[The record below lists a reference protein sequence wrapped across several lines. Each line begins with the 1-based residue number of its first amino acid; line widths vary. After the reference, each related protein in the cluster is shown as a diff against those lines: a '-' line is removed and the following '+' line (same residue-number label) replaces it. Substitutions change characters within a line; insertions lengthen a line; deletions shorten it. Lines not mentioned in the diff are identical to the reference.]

1 MSYSSFGNTTIDS
14 KGQQWQLLRHICWQR
29 PSELTE
35 PTWRVPADPPLLRFR
50 TRPKSMSFPSVAL
63 TCSPTGPSGTKCTG
77 CSFSKFRVLGSAPF
91 LINRRTASN
100 CVTRYCRLAAT
111 WRAVFPLYAWRP
123 RENDT
128 REDRRLS
135 QKQLKSLKKVQ
146 RGSFQLSCSSRV
158 FLKVPLHSQK
168 TGNWAVP
175 KRGEWVPG
183 LLLLLPDAGLCGH
196 FYDPCQRQEGEDSE
210 HLRPRPIYTLL
221 TQPRLC
227 LTHPRRLTWSAPF
240 FTNPSFIPSSMTSHF
255 SFEIPF
261 SFACMPLITSTLI
274 YQVAIKCRNRLH
286 CFIEGCN
293 IVQETIYCVSA
304 CVSRLGGHPVD
315 WQLAISLTISTRL

>member
-221 TQPRLC
+221 TQPRLW
-227 LTHPRRLTWSAPF
+227 LTRGDSLEVL
-240 FTNPSFIPSSMTSHF
+240 PSSQTLLSSQAPWHLISPLKFPFHLPACLLSHL
-255 SFEIPF
+255 
-261 SFACMPLITSTLI
+261 PL
-274 YQVAIKCRNRLH
+274 Y
-286 CFIEGCN
+286 
-293 IVQETIYCVSA
+293 
-304 CVSRLGGHPVD
+304 
-315 WQLAISLTISTRL
+315 TRWP